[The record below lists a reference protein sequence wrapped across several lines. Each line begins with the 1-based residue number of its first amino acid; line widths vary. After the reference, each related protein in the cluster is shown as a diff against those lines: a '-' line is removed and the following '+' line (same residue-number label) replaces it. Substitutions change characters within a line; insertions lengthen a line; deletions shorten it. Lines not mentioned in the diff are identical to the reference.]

1 MDTDKLGVESIFL
14 EAVEKPT
21 AEARSDY
28 LDSACGADAE
38 LRQRIERLLAAHPK
52 VSGFLESPAPGLI
65 PPTVKSITELPGT
78 VIGPYKLLEQIGEG
92 GFGVVFMA
100 EQQQPVRRKV
110 ALKVLKPG
118 MDTRQV
124 IARFEAERQ
133 ALALMDHPNIAKV
146 LDAGTTRN
154 PKSEAPNPKQIQST
168 KSQISK
174 RGEPGE
180 SKIRTSDL
188 GFVSD
193 FEFRASDLPQGRPY
207 FVMELVKGLPI
218 IDYCDQNNLQ
228 IRQRLE
234 LFMHVCRA
242 VQHAHQKGI
251 IHRDLKPTNIMVTL
265 HDGRPVPKIIDFGIA
280 KALGQQLTDK
290 TLYTGFAQMIGT
302 PLYMSPEQAELSGL
316 DVDTRSDIYSLG
328 VLLYELLTGTTPFD
342 QERLRTV
349 GYDEIRRII
358 REEEPPRPSTRMT
371 TLGQAASTASS
382 NRQTDP
388 QRLSQLLRGELDWIV
403 MKCLEKDRDRR
414 YETANGLARD
424 IERYLH
430 DEPVQ
435 ACPPSTWYRF
445 RKLARRHRGALA
457 VGSLVTA
464 VLILAMGIL
473 AIGRWRIGEVLQSE
487 KEANLKA
494 KTRLWESLRDRA
506 QALRTSRRPGQ
517 KVKSIRSIQE
527 ALQLPLPPG
536 HSLEELRT
544 EAIAAIAIPDL
555 EVLQDWEGYMPN
567 TVAIEFDG
575 NLERYARLGLDG
587 TICVCRISD
596 KGEIASWQEPTEG
609 PWPVQESDLRFSP
622 DGRYLCVRHASSGR
636 ITVRRLDG
644 PKPIICYEGTK
655 AAAGTK
661 AASDLAMDF
670 SPDSKKLA
678 YLLTDTRIAL
688 VDLHSG
694 QPRFLPPTRVQQ
706 NHIRFAP
713 DGNRFA
719 LRADRTGKWAVEVR
733 DAATG
738 QVQQTLDHPRLTS
751 HLDWHPDGRVLATC
765 CDDLFI
771 RLWDVPSGQVV
782 HLLDGHRTLGIR
794 CAFSCKGD
802 LLLSNDWDDVLR
814 VWEGSSGKQM
824 LSFPAAGF
832 SILRV
837 SPDNRVATIQVSDP
851 TRAQL
856 LRVHPGL
863 GYHTVD
869 FQKPTSRVAIDYRTL
884 QIHPGGRLLAA
895 RAPDHSEIVLAD
907 LRAGCEVA
915 RLRIPPGAV
924 VGWGSSGDLFTSGAF
939 GLLRWPLHP
948 DPAGKGHYRLGP
960 PERLFSAKVWGLG
973 GCSNADGQTFVIPM
987 GDDGA
992 MVLHGGRQNR
1002 TVHLH
1007 PQPEVRG
1014 CALSP
1019 DCHYV
1024 ATASHEKTDGFGV
1037 KVWEAETGRLVK
1049 KLPVPGNKSG
1059 VGFSPD
1065 GRWLLTSSGGC
1076 RLWEVASWNE
1086 VRKIGGATGCFSPDG
1101 SILAVEDTAG
1111 VIRLVSPNSGAE
1123 LAQLEAPV
1131 QTRLTPRCFTPDGTR
1146 LIAVKADTQT
1156 LHIWD
1161 LPALR
1166 QGLAAIGLSG
1176 DALPDLVGEP
1186 PADNPAPLTVTVDMG
1201 DFVRK

>member
-1 MDTDKLGVESIFL
+1 MDTDKRGVESIFL
-14 EAVEKPT
+14 EAVSKPT
-21 AEARSDY
+21 AEARSAY
-28 LDSACGADAE
+28 LDSACRSDAE

-52 VSGFLESPAPGLI
+52 VRSFLESPAPGLI
-65 PPTVKSITELPGT
+65 PPTVEPITELPGT
-78 VIGPYKLLEQIGEG
+78 VIGPYKLLEHIGEG

-146 LDAGTTRN
+146 LDAGTTSGVRN
-154 PKSEAPNPKQIQST
+154 QEPAVSKQQGD
-168 KSQISK
+168 
-174 RGEPGE
+174 RGRPTPDSYLLTPE
-180 SKIRTSDL
+180 T
-188 GFVSD
+188 
-193 FEFRASDLPQGRPY
+193 GRPY
-207 FVMELVKGLPI
+207 FVMELVKGLHI

-265 HDGRPVPKIIDFGIA
+265 HDGTPVPKIIDFGIA
-280 KALGQQLTDK
+280 KALGQQLTEK
-290 TLYTGFAQMIGT
+290 TMYTSSAQMIGT
-302 PLYMSPEQAELSGL
+302 PLYMSPEQAQLCGL

-371 TLGQAASTASS
+371 TLGQAASTASC
-382 NRQTDP
+382 NRRTDP

-403 MKCLEKDRDRR
+403 MKCLEKDRNRR

-457 VGSLVTA
+457 IGSLVTA
-464 VLILAMGIL
+464 VLILAIGIL
-473 AIGRWRIGEVLQSE
+473 GIGRWTIGEALQSE
-487 KEANLKA
+487 KEANLRAKA
-494 KTRLWESLRDRA
+494 RLWESLRDRA
-506 QALRTSRRPGQ
+506 RALRMSRRPGQ
-517 KVKSIRSIQE
+517 QVESIRSIRE
-527 ALQLPLPPG
+527 ALQLPLPQG

-544 EAIAAIAIPDL
+544 EAIAALALPDL
-555 EVLQDWEGYMPN
+555 ELLQEWDGYAPN
-567 TVAIEFDG
+567 TIAIEFDG

-587 TICVCRISD
+587 TICVCRVSD
-596 KGEIASWQEPTEG
+596 NGEIAGWQEPTDG

-636 ITVRRLDG
+636 ITVRRLEG

-661 AASDLAMDF
+661 AASNLAMDF

-694 QPRFLPPTRVQQ
+694 QPRFLPPTGVQQ

-713 DGNRFA
+713 DGDRFA
-719 LRADRTGKWAVEVR
+719 LRADRAGKWAVEVR

-751 HLDWHPDGRVLATC
+751 HLDWHPDGRILATC

-782 HLLDGHRTLGIR
+782 RLLHGHRTLGIR
-794 CAFSCKGD
+794 CAFSCRGD
-802 LLLSNDWDDVLR
+802 LVLSNDWDDVLR
-814 VWEGSSGKQM
+814 VWEASSGKQM

-837 SPDNRVATIQVSDP
+837 SPDNRVAAIQVSDP

-863 GYHTVD
+863 GYHTED
-869 FQKPTSRVAIDYRTL
+869 LRGPTSREAIDYRTL

-895 RAPDHSEIVLAD
+895 RAHDHSVIVLAD

-915 RLRIPPGAV
+915 RLRISPGAV
-924 VGWGSSGDLFTSGAF
+924 MGWGSSGDLFTSGAF
-939 GLLRWPLHP
+939 GLLRWPLGP
-948 DPAGKGHYRLGP
+948 DPSGKGHYRLGP
-960 PERLFSAKVWGLG
+960 PERLFSGKVWGLG
-973 GCSNADGQTFVIPM
+973 GASSADEQTFVIPM
-987 GDDGA
+987 GNDGA
-992 MVLHGGRQNR
+992 MVLHGGRQDR

-1037 KVWEAETGRLVK
+1037 KVWEAGTGRLVR
-1049 KLPVPGNKSG
+1049 KLPVPGKSS

-1065 GRWLLTSSGGC
+1065 RRWLLTSSGGC
-1076 RLWEVASWNE
+1076 RLWEVGSWNE

-1101 SILAVEDTAG
+1101 SILAVEGTAG

-1123 LAQLEAPV
+1123 LARLEAAVP
-1131 QTRLTPRCFTPDGTR
+1131 TRLTPCCFTPDGTR
-1146 LIAVKADTQT
+1146 LIAVEADTQT

-1166 QGLAAIGLSG
+1166 QGLAAIGLRG
-1176 DALPDLVGEP
+1176 DALPESAGKP
-1186 PADNPAPLTVTVDMG
+1186 PADDPAPLIVNVDMG
-1201 DFVRK
+1201 DLVKK